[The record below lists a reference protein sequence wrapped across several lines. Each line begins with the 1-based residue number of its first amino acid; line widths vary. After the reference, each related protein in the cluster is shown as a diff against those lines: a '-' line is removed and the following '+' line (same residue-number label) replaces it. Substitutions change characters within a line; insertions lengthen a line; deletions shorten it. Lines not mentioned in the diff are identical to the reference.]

1 MIGQQHDFAYRPE
14 QDAEAM
20 CQTLRT
26 KIDTL
31 VMLAPS
37 LESPAE
43 EIFDEEQPRTIQD
56 IGETLPEQA
65 YASSVAEKFP
75 FAPPEMVAQLG
86 RLNWNRY
93 NHILRLQREAM
104 KHELQETILDFK
116 AKTIFHDSGVGTSV
130 PPQSDAGANA
140 KPVYEP
146 SIMSSRAEASHK
158 RVPPL
163 PVQARSGEPFTC
175 EICEKQVRFQRT
187 KAWK

>member
-1 MIGQQHDFAYRPE
+1 MIGQQHDFAYQPE

-31 VMLAPS
+31 VMLAAS
-37 LESPAE
+37 LESPVE
-43 EIFDEEQPRTIQD
+43 EIFGEEKPRTIQD

-86 RLNWNRY
+86 RLNWDRY

-104 KHELQETILDFK
+104 KQELQTTTVEK
-116 AKTIFHDSGVGTSV
+116 AKTVFHNSGLGISV
-130 PPQSDAGANA
+130 PAQSEVGLNA
-140 KPVYEP
+140 DPAHDP
-146 SIMSSRAEASHK
+146 SLTSSRAEASHK
-158 RVPPL
+158 RVPPM
-163 PVQARSGEPFTC
+163 PAQARSGEPFTC
-175 EICEKQVRFQRT
+175 EICEKQVQFRRT